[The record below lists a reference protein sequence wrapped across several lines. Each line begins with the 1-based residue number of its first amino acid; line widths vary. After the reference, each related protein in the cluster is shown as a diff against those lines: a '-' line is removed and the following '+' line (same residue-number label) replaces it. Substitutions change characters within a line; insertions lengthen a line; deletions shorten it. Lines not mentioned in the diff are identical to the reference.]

1 MSKLLKQLEVIIN
14 DGEYVFRE
22 GDFGDAVFMIQ
33 SGKVKLTHHF
43 GAKQKLL
50 RLVEPNNFFG
60 EAALV
65 NPQIRDF
72 SAVAVG
78 NCTLLKIDQ
87 ISFTKLTK
95 NDADI
100 IFTYIT
106 HLSECLKNSKN
117 EIDYCNKKY
126 EEQKLYSALMRELLV
141 NGQKDKSK
149 NWILIDLNEFISS
162 NIGNLNRKE
171 ILSVIDKMEKAGI
184 IHIKTDITKVLWIG
198 VKK

>member
-33 SGKVKLTHHF
+33 SGKVKLTQHF
-43 GAKQKLL
+43 GANQKLL
-50 RLVEPNNFFG
+50 RVVEPDNFFG
-60 EAALV
+60 ETALV

-72 SAVAVG
+72 SAVAIG

-95 NDADI
+95 NDAAL
-100 IFTYIT
+100 IFNYIA
-106 HLSECLKNSKN
+106 HLSECLKSTKN

-171 ILSVIDKMEKAGI
+171 IMSVIDKMEKAGI